1 MMKKLVLALV
11 MLLFSAQAWAST
23 IPNVPKDIA
32 FEMLK
37 KGNYRFSNN
46 TMKHPHQDK
55 ARREKLIVVQRPFA
69 VIVTCSD
76 SRVVPELIF
85 DQGLGDLFVIRNAGN
100 DLDEHVL
107 GSIDY
112 AVTHLGVNL
121 VIVMGHQSCSA
132 VSEAMKGATGN
143 PEIDSLINSIK
154 PAIYLCNKENRCT
167 LDNVIKM
174 HAIQDAQEILADKNL
189 ENYMKKHDV
198 KIIPAYYSIQSGEV
212 EFLKLPE

>member
-1 MMKKLVLALV
+1 MKKIILSLIMIFFAT
-11 MLLFSAQAWAST
+11 QTWANT
-23 IPNVPKDIA
+23 ITNVPDDIA
-32 FEMLK
+32 LQMLK
-37 KGNYRFSNN
+37 KGNYRFCSC

-55 ARREKLIVVQRPFA
+55 ARREKLIISQRPFA

-76 SRVVPELIF
+76 SRIVPEIIF

-112 AVTHLGVNL
+112 AITHLGVNL
-121 VIVMGHQSCSA
+121 VVVLGHESCGA
-132 VSEAMKGATGN
+132 VGEAMKGATGN

-154 PAIYLCNKENRCT
+154 PAIDLCKKENRYT
-167 LDNVIKM
+167 FENVIKA
-174 HAIQDAQEILADKNL
+174 HAIQDAQEILTDKNL
-189 ENYMKKHDV
+189 ESYMKKHDIE
-198 KIIPAYYSIQSGEV
+198 IIPAYYSIQTGEV

>member
-1 MMKKLVLALV
+1 MKKLVLVLI
-11 MLLFSAQAWAST
+11 MLLFAAQAQAAVVN
-23 IPNVPKDIA
+23 IPKDIA
-32 FEMLK
+32 YEMLK
-37 KGNYRFSNN
+37 KGNYRFYNN

-55 ARREKLIVVQRPFA
+55 ARKEKLIVTQRPFA

-76 SRVVPELIF
+76 SRIVPELIF

-107 GSIDY
+107 GSVDY

-121 VIVMGHQSCSA
+121 VVVLGHQSCGA

-143 PEIDSLINSIK
+143 PEIDSLIDSIK
-154 PAIYLCNKENRCT
+154 PAIDLCKKENRCT
-167 LDNVIKM
+167 LDNVIKA

-189 ENYMKKHDV
+189 EKYMKKHDV
-198 KIIPAYYSIQSGEV
+198 KVVPAYYSIQTGEV
-212 EFLKLPE
+212 QFLKLPD

>member
-1 MMKKLVLALV
+1 MKKLVLALV
-11 MLLFSAQAWAST
+11 MLFLGAQAWAT
-23 IPNVPKDIA
+23 VPNVPKDIA

-37 KGNYRFSNN
+37 KGNYRFSSN

-55 ARREKLIVVQRPFA
+55 ARREKLIVAQRPFA

-112 AVTHLGVNL
+112 AITHLGVNL
-121 VIVMGHQSCSA
+121 VVVMGHQSCGA
-132 VSEAMKGATGN
+132 VAEAMKGATGN
-143 PEIDSLINSIK
+143 PEIDSLIDSIK
-154 PAIYLCNKENRCT
+154 PAMALCEKANRCT
-167 LDNVIKM
+167 LDNVIKT

-189 ENYMKKHDV
+189 ETYMKKHDV
-198 KIIPAYYSIQSGEV
+198 KIIPAYYSIQTGEV